1 MYYNKIMSQKKAKVI
16 SIRLTPKAI
25 DLLNKAMEE
34 SGITKTTAIEIA
46 VRKQYSHLDTE
57 NKKES

>member
-1 MYYNKIMSQKKAKVI
+1 MSQKKAKVI